1 MPTWL
6 SDALQNGSADNV
18 LFIHP
23 NEASRNQT
31 LLRLSQ
37 TDTPVDTTHHLT
49 LIRLTQLLILDLGLP
64 PMLADDAGTFA
75 VTHAFT
81 KRVAERGDL
90 PLLFSA
96 IEGRKWSS
104 FQTERVLTL
113 HRTLTQ
119 LSQPWAWDEDPGARD
134 FDQILAQVESSLR
147 GTHPHRAL
155 HEITK
160 ALQVS
165 ENPPFTLNDVD
176 GIILLN
182 TAPDFSEIERSFY
195 QQLSIHRPIHQL
207 CCAG

>member
-1 MPTWL
+1 MVMGRTEMKHGSNVSITLEAIDSGDNMPTWL

-81 KRVAERGDL
+81 KRAAERGDL

-96 IEGRKWSS
+96 IE
-104 FQTERVLTL
+104 
-113 HRTLTQ
+113 
-119 LSQPWAWDEDPGARD
+119 
-134 FDQILAQVESSLR
+134 
-147 GTHPHRAL
+147 
-155 HEITK
+155 
-160 ALQVS
+160 
-165 ENPPFTLNDVD
+165 
-176 GIILLN
+176 
-182 TAPDFSEIERSFY
+182 
-195 QQLSIHRPIHQL
+195 
-207 CCAG
+207 

>member
-6 SDALQNGSADNV
+6 SDALQSGSAGNV

-23 NEASRNQT
+23 NEASRSQT

-64 PMLADDAGTFA
+64 PILGDDAGTFA
-75 VTHAFT
+75 VIHAFT
-81 KRVAERGDL
+81 KQAAERGDL

-96 IEGRKWSS
+96 VEGRKWSA
-104 FQTERVLTL
+104 FQTERLLSL

-119 LSQPWAWDEDPGARD
+119 LNHPWGWAEDPGARD
-134 FDQILAQVESSLR
+134 FDKILTQVESSLQ

-155 HEITK
+155 HEIIK

-165 ENPPFTLNDVD
+165 DNPPSTSFKYQIATSCLSLN
-176 GIILLN
+176 
-182 TAPDFSEIERSFY
+182 
-195 QQLSIHRPIHQL
+195 
-207 CCAG
+207 